1 MLEQL
6 FKAIGVVTINSK
18 ASEEGDY
25 YEYHLQTA
33 QDGTDSIVRTK
44 RNNGVFGGGKE
55 AVTEPIET
63 EEQVQECQQALM
75 YNYPEAF
82 NADGTPAIDLSKVEA
97 AEETANTEAEE
108 DE

>member
-6 FKAIGVVTINSK
+6 FKALGVVTINSK

-33 QDGTDSIVRTK
+33 QDGKDSIVRTK

-55 AVTEPIET
+55 AVTEAVKT
-63 EEQVQECQQALM
+63 DEQVEECKQALM

-82 NADGTPAIDLSKVEA
+82 NEDGNVAIDLSNVE
-97 AEETANTEAEE
+97 EEEQDNTQLQPN
-108 DE
+108 D